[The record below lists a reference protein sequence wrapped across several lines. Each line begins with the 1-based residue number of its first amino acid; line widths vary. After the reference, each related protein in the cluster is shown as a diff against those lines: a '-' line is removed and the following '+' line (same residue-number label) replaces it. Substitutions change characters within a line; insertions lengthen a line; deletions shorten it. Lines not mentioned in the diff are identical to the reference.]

1 MLMWLNWSV
10 VIINGVL
17 GGKKNLVWDLK
28 LKIEDAIYGNYEG
41 KRILY
46 LCCIYLME
54 QVFATCSGI
63 LIICEPYKLMGLV
76 CVYFILFITHNYT
89 YFLHQNGDFKSWISV
104 KSMCI

>member
-1 MLMWLNWSV
+1 MVCLEE
-10 VIINGVL
+10 
-17 GGKKNLVWDLK
+17 KKNLVWDLK

-63 LIICEPYKLMGLV
+63 LIICEPYKRMGLV
-76 CVYFILFITHNYT
+76 CVYFILFITHNCT
-89 YFLHQNGDFKSWISV
+89 YFLHQNGDFKS
-104 KSMCI
+104 

>member
-1 MLMWLNWSV
+1 MLTWLNWSV
-10 VIINGVL
+10 VTINGVL

-54 QVFATCSGI
+54 QVFATC
-63 LIICEPYKLMGLV
+63 KLMGLV
-76 CVYFILFITHNYT
+76 SVYFILFITHNFT
-89 YFLHQNGDFKSWISV
+89 YFLHQNGDFKSWI
-104 KSMCI
+104 